1 MVSYYLGRQAN
12 ILDYALGSL
21 RRRAGRNSAVVIIFA
36 LVIFLVSSF
45 SLLTTALRESA
56 LRLLLSVPDITIQ
69 QMSAGRQISLAESAV
84 DELEKIFGIKEIRP
98 RIWGYYFDETNGAN
112 YTVIGDP
119 NFSIQE
125 QLPGLRID
133 YSSEP
138 APGPSESGLS
148 PVLLGE
154 AVRNNL
160 DLGNRRRFSLFRP
173 DLSLKSFVSVGAFES
188 STALLTADLIVMDLA
203 AARDLFAIPEGEVTD
218 ILVSVANP
226 LEIETIAGKIDG
238 RLDGVRVLTK
248 ERIAKTYRVAF
259 GWRSGFGLACLI
271 GAVAAFI
278 ILAWDRATGLSPDQK
293 REVGIL
299 RALGWQVEDVITLRF
314 WESMVICALAFGFGY
329 VLAWIHLLYF
339 DALLFRPVLLG
350 WSVLRPPVSL
360 TVQFRLTD
368 LLIIF
373 SLSVLPYL
381 AATVVPAWR
390 SATIRPDS
398 VV

>member
-1 MVSYYLGRQAN
+1 MVLYSLGRQAN

-21 RRRAGRNSAVVIIFA
+21 KRRAGRNSAVVIIFA
-36 LVIFLVSSF
+36 LIIFLVSSF

-56 LRLLLSVPDITIQ
+56 LRLLQSVPDITVQ
-69 QMSAGRQISLAESAV
+69 QMSAGRQVNMVESAV
-84 DELEKIFGIKEIRP
+84 DELETIYGIKDIRP

-119 NFSIQE
+119 GFSMQE

-133 YSSEP
+133 YTSKQAMEP
-138 APGPSESGLS
+138 PEPGLS
-148 PVLLGE
+148 PALLGE
-154 AVRNNL
+154 EVGKNL

-203 AARDLFAIPEGEVTD
+203 AARDLFAIPDGEVTD
-218 ILVSVANP
+218 VLVNVVNP
-226 LEIETIAGKIDG
+226 LEIETIAGKIDA

-248 ERIAKTYRVAF
+248 ERVAKTYRVAF

-278 ILAWDRATGLSPDQK
+278 VLAWDRATGLSPDQR

-314 WESMVICALAFGFGY
+314 WESMVISALAFGFGY
-329 VLAWIHLLYF
+329 TLAWIHLLYF

-360 TVQFRLTD
+360 IIQFRLTD